1 MEKLKEIKNE
11 NISQVFS
18 YEITMTVHVVADNKV
33 EAERILNEKGGAVTK
48 RKVVLLNAAVLY
60 GEEVKD

>member
-18 YEITMTVHVVADNKV
+18 YEVTMTVHVVADNKV

-60 GEEVKD
+60 GEEVKK

>member
-1 MEKLKEIKNE
+1 MEKIKAIKNE

-18 YEITMTVHVVADNKV
+18 YEVTMIVHVVADNEV

-48 RKVVLLNAAVLY
+48 RNVVLLNAAVLY